1 MDDTASR
8 RVLDLISGYWA
19 AQAVYVAT
27 KLGVP
32 DRVAVAP
39 ATVAE
44 LATATG
50 AHERSLGQLCRYLV
64 GLGIFDQ
71 SGDRLSLTPPGRM
84 LLSGTPDS
92 LNDLVIMYGEEFYQ
106 AWGNLLHNVRTGE
119 PAFASTFGA
128 TMYTYF
134 GEHPEAAQRFNGT
147 MSGGFFFPDV
157 ARELDLAGARTVVDI
172 AGGTG
177 GLLAAVLRRHRHLTG
192 VLFDLEHVIATAK
205 NVIGTQDVADRVSYV
220 AGDYTEEIPQAADA
234 YLLSRILHSRTDTSC
249 VDILRR
255 CRETMDDDGQVVVV
269 ERTIPPVGTTSLGL
283 AFDVHMMVLVGGCE
297 RSQAEYAQLLDR
309 AGLAL
314 RSVHTLP
321 LDMAALVA
329 RKAGA

>member
-8 RVLDLISGYWA
+8 RVLDLMTGYWA

-32 DRVAVAP
+32 DRIAVAP

-44 LATATG
+44 LAAATG

-71 SGDRLSLTPPGRM
+71 SGDRLSLTPAGRT

-106 AWGNLLHNVRTGE
+106 AWSNLLHNVRTGE
-119 PAFASTFGA
+119 PAFTSTFGVP
-128 TMYTYF
+128 MYTYF

-157 ARELDLAGARTVVDI
+157 ARELDLVGARTVVDV

-177 GLLAAVLRRHRHLTG
+177 GLLAAVLHRHRHLMGST
-192 VLFDLEHVIATAK
+192 TCR
-205 NVIGTQDVADRVSYV
+205 ADPGDHRVEQCGRSDGHDQNHP
-220 AGDYTEEIPQAADA
+220 AE
-234 YLLSRILHSRTDTSC
+234 
-249 VDILRR
+249 
-255 CRETMDDDGQVVVV
+255 REV
-269 ERTIPPVGTTSLGL
+269 EGSEPR
-283 AFDVHMMVLVGGCE
+283 
-297 RSQAEYAQLLDR
+297 
-309 AGLAL
+309 
-314 RSVHTLP
+314 
-321 LDMAALVA
+321 
-329 RKAGA
+329 